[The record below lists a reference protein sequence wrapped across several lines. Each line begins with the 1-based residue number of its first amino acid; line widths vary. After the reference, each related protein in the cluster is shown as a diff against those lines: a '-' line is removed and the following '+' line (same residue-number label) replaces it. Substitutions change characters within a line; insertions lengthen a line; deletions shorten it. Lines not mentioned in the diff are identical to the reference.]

1 MRRRV
6 TVLKTKA
13 AKVIN
18 EINNISTDF
27 KVTAEHFSEGVFPW
41 NEANQRMFLCS
52 KFYLLF
58 LLSRIFRIVSF
69 KENFKIV
76 DCWMLRKRNA
86 EQIVQS
92 KKEMYQFLKCIE
104 RHTTSI
110 KVEIDELKKEAN
122 SLDVLEN
129 RIHHAAINIKKSELT
144 RLKVLH
150 EDALCYG
157 PYFNNSNP
165 IPCSDSLFDDDEDSD
180 VSDDSDEEE
189 EIFL

>member
-1 MRRRV
+1 MGRSQ
-6 TVLKTKA
+6 
-13 AKVIN
+13 
-18 EINNISTDF
+18 STYVSMF
-27 KVTAEHFSEGVFPW
+27 KIVS
-41 NEANQRMFLCS
+41 M
-52 KFYLLF
+52 LL

-92 KKEMYQFLKCIE
+92 KKEMDQFLKCIE

-110 KVEIDELKKEAN
+110 KEEIDELNKEAN
-122 SLDVLEN
+122 SLDVSEN
-129 RIHHAAINIKKSELT
+129 RIHHAAINVKKSELT

-150 EDALCYG
+150 KDALCYA

-165 IPCSDSLFDDDEDSD
+165 IPSDSLFDDDEDSD

>member
-1 MRRRV
+1 MERSQ
-6 TVLKTKA
+6 
-13 AKVIN
+13 
-18 EINNISTDF
+18 STYVSMF
-27 KVTAEHFSEGVFPW
+27 KILS
-41 NEANQRMFLCS
+41 M
-52 KFYLLF
+52 LF

-92 KKEMYQFLKCIE
+92 KKEMDQFLKCIE

-110 KVEIDELKKEAN
+110 KVEIDELNKEAN

-165 IPCSDSLFDDDEDSD
+165 IPFSDSLFDDDEDSD